1 MWMRNGETANRQGG
15 SAQKADTRTPSWAKS
30 TVIAPYRAVWSKN
43 STPKELLERL
53 SPRLTVISSGRNNR
67 YGHPHAELLERLE
80 ESGTVIAQTARYGA
94 ITVDFAHDGVLFH
107 SLCPPMRNAS
117 LSSSYAYPYYH
128 KRPCI
133 TRQGTGASPNCLASA
148 LLC

>member
-1 MWMRNGETANRQGG
+1 MQNEGEAALQGELEARDIRDV
-15 SAQKADTRTPSWAKS
+15 SVLKAAHHG
-30 TVIAPYRAVWSKN
+30 SKN

-94 ITVDFAHDGVLFH
+94 ITVDFAHDGVRVSAF
-107 SLCPPMRNAS
+107 CAEPP
-117 LSSSYAYPYYH
+117 
-128 KRPCI
+128 
-133 TRQGTGASPNCLASA
+133 
-148 LLC
+148 